1 MILFFGDPKFKVFAV
16 LVTEE
21 LGLEDIKKLSWVLES
36 DYIDSTEILEKF
48 IGPKSSMITPWST
61 NAVEITKNMGLRN
74 INRIEEFTYLKKSE
88 RFDKMINEKYQNLNQ
103 QIFDNNISPE
113 NIHFID
119 SISKYNDEQGLALDN
134 FEISYLENLS
144 KKIGRKLSD
153 SEVYGFS
160 QVNSEHCRHKIFNG
174 KFIIDGVEKKESLFD
189 LIKLTSKKNKNFI
202 ISAYSDNVAFIS
214 GPIINQFQPKRG
226 DKASYFI
233 TKEIESI
240 ISLKA
245 ETHNFPTTVE
255 PYNGSAT
262 GSGGEIR
269 DRVAGGTGS
278 LPLVG
283 SAVYMTPYSRLN
295 NKKSWEK
302 NIKERNWKYQTP
314 ADILIK
320 ASNGASDFG
329 NCFGQPLIVGSLFT
343 FEHKEKD
350 EILSYDKV
358 IMLAGGVGYGELKQS
373 MKGKPKKGDIIVLLG
388 GDNYRIGMGGASV
401 SSTDIGSYD
410 NSIELNAVQRSN
422 PEMQKRVTNTIRSLF
437 EMDKN
442 PIVSIH
448 DHGAGGHLNC
458 FSELVEDVGGEIYL
472 DSLPIG
478 DPSLSYKE
486 LIGNESQER
495 IGLIIRE
502 GDYDIVKNI
511 AERERAPIYRV
522 GKVTAD
528 KRFRVLDR
536 NNNIETIDL
545 EIDNLFGDAPKKI
558 ITDITKKTQFSDF
571 KYESEKIYDYVESI
585 LSLESV
591 ACKDWLTNKVDRC
604 VTGRVAQQQTVGEI
618 QLPLSNCGVVS
629 LDYENYN
636 GVATSIGHSPISGL
650 INPSIGSI
658 NSIGESLTNIIW
670 APLENGIKSISLSAN
685 WMWPCGNE
693 GEDSRL
699 YKAVNACSKFAIELG
714 INIPTG
720 KDSLSMVQK
729 YDDIK
734 IKSPGT
740 VIISASGHCQDIR
753 KVIRPVLYKESGDI
767 YYIDLSFDKLK
778 LGGSSFAQTQNK
790 IGNDAPTIKNAV
802 KFKDSFN
809 LIQDLIKSNK
819 IKSGHDISS
828 GGMITT
834 LLEMCFSSVSIGM
847 DLNLTN
853 VGCNDIV
860 KLFFSENHGVIIQS
874 NSNLKNVFSKIG
886 VVCHKIGKLNN
897 DGLLNIKN
905 FDNNF
910 SFNIS
915 KYRDIWYSTSK
926 DFDKIQTKNN
936 KGIERFNNYKN
947 QPLNYI
953 FPNDFNGN
961 INTNFDR
968 TIINAAVIREK
979 GSNSE
984 REMAYLLS
992 LAGFN
997 VKDIHMTDIISG
1009 KENLEDVQLLVAVG
1023 GFSNSDVLGSAK
1035 GWAGSFNHNPKAKN
1049 AITNF
1054 FKRKDTISL
1063 GVCNGC
1069 QLFIELGLINKDH
1082 SLKPKMKH
1090 NDSNKFECIFSSI
1103 DIVESPSILLKGL
1116 EGTRLG
1122 VWSAHGEG
1130 KFDFPYPEE
1139 KYFIAAKYSYKT
1151 YPANPNGSKFNTAM
1165 LVSDDGRHLV
1175 MMPHIERSLYPHNWA
1190 FYPDNRDDK
1199 YSPWIIVFNN
1209 AYNWLNSTNNN

>member
-1 MILFFGDPKFKVFAV
+1 MILFFGDPKLKVFV
-16 LVTEE
+16 VKVSVE
-21 LGLEDIKKLSWVLES
+21 LSFEDIKKLSWVLES
-36 DYIDSTEILEKF
+36 DFIELKEISEKF

-61 NAVEITKNMGLRN
+61 NAVEITRNMG
-74 INRIEEFTYLKKSE
+74 IKDIDRIEVFINHKISE
-88 RFDKMINEKYQNLNQ
+88 KFDKMINQEYQNLNQ
-103 QIFDNNISPE
+103 HIFDNKSVPDRIHLIQNISE
-113 NIHFID
+113 
-119 SISKYNDEQGLALDN
+119 YNDEQGLALDD

-144 KKIGRKLSD
+144 KKLGRKLSD

-174 KFIIDGVEKKESLFD
+174 KFIIDGEEKDESLFD

-202 ISAYSDNVAFIS
+202 VSAYSDNVAFIN
-214 GPIINQFQPKRG
+214 GPMITQFQPREA
-226 DKASYFI
+226 DKSSYFI
-233 TKEIESI
+233 KKKIESI

-255 PYNGSAT
+255 PYNGAAT

-269 DRVAGGTGS
+269 DRAAGGTGS
-278 LPLVG
+278 LPLIG

-295 NKKSWEK
+295 DKKIWEK
-302 NIKERNWKYQTP
+302 NIKKRNWKYQTP
-314 ADILIK
+314 SDILIK

-343 FEHKEKD
+343 FEHKEGD
-350 EILSYDKV
+350 EIHSYDKV
-358 IMLAGGVGYGELKQS
+358 IMLAGGVGYGELSQS
-373 MKGKPKKGDIIVLLG
+373 MKGKPKRGDIIVLLG

-401 SSTDIGSYD
+401 SSTDTGSYD

-437 EMDKN
+437 EMDEN

-458 FSELVEDVGGEIYL
+458 FSELVEDTGGEIYL

-495 IGLIIRE
+495 IGIIIRE
-502 GDYDIVKNI
+502 EDYEIVKNI
-511 AERERAPIYRV
+511 AERERAPIYKV
-522 GKVTAD
+522 GKVTGD
-528 KRFRVLDR
+528 NKFKVFDR
-536 NNNIETIDL
+536 KNNTETIDL
-545 EIDNLFGDAPKKI
+545 KIDSLFGDAPKKI
-558 ITDITKKTQFSDF
+558 ISDTTKTTEYSEI
-571 KYESEKIYDYVESI
+571 KYFAENIYDYVEGV

-604 VTGRVAQQQTVGEI
+604 VTGRIAQQQTVGEI

-629 LDYENYN
+629 LDYDNYN

-650 INPSIGSI
+650 IDPSIGSI
-658 NSIGESLTNIIW
+658 NSIGESLTNIVW
-670 APLENGIKSISLSAN
+670 APLASGIKSISLSAN

-699 YKAVNACSKFAIELG
+699 YDAVSACSRFAIELG

-729 YDDIK
+729 YDSMK
-734 IKSPGT
+734 VKSPGT
-740 VIISASGHCQDIR
+740 VIISASGHCEDIR
-753 KVIRPVLYKESGDI
+753 KVVKPVLNKNIGDI
-767 YYIDLSFDKLK
+767 YYIDMSFDELK

-790 IGNDAPTIKNAV
+790 IGTDAPTINDSN
-802 KFKDSFN
+802 KFKDAFN
-809 LIQDLIKSNK
+809 LVQDLIRANK

-834 LLEMCFSSVSIGM
+834 LLELCFSSNKIGM
-847 DLNLTN
+847 DIDLTEI
-853 VGCNDIV
+853 GCSDTV
-860 KLFFSENHGVIIQS
+860 KLFFSENAGLIIQS
-874 NSNLKNVFSKIG
+874 DSDLNIDFSRLGIS
-886 VVCHKIGKLNN
+886 CFKIGKINK

-905 FDNNF
+905 FKSDF
-910 SFNIS
+910 SFNIE
-915 KYRDIWYSTSK
+915 KYRDIWFSTSR

-936 KGIERFNNYKN
+936 KGVERFENYKE
-947 QPLNYI
+947 QPLNFI
-953 FPNDFNGN
+953 FPKDLNVNVN
-961 INTNFDR
+961 SNNKKNE
-968 TIINAAVIREK
+968 INAAVIREK

-984 REMAYLLS
+984 REMAYMMS

-1009 KENLEDVQLLVAVG
+1009 REDLKDVQLLVAVG

-1035 GWAGSFNHNPKAKN
+1035 GWAGSFIHNPKAKN
-1049 AITNF
+1049 AITSF
-1054 FKRKDTISL
+1054 FEREDTISL

-1082 SLKPKMKH
+1082 SDKPKMKH
-1090 NDSNKFECIFSSI
+1090 NDSNKFECIFSTV
-1103 DIVESPSILLKGL
+1103 DIVPSPSIMLNGL
-1116 EGTRLG
+1116 EGSRLG

-1130 KFDFPYPEE
+1130 KFDLPYSED
-1139 KYFIAAKYSYKT
+1139 KYSIAAKYSYDS

-1175 MMPHIERSLYPHNWA
+1175 MMPHIERSIHPHNWA
-1190 FYPDNRDDK
+1190 FYPEERDDK
-1199 YSPWIIVFNN
+1199 YSPWIKVFNN
-1209 AYNWLNSTNNN
+1209 SYDWLLNKNK

>member
-1 MILFFGDPKFKVFAV
+1 MILFFGDPKLKVFV
-16 LVTEE
+16 VKVSVE
-21 LGLEDIKKLSWVLES
+21 LSFEDIKKLSWVLES
-36 DYIDSTEILEKF
+36 DFIELKEISEKF

-61 NAVEITKNMGLRN
+61 NAVEITRNMG
-74 INRIEEFTYLKKSE
+74 IKDIDRIEVFINHKISE
-88 RFDKMINEKYQNLNQ
+88 KFDKMINQEYQNLNQ
-103 QIFDNNISPE
+103 HIFDNKSVPDRIHLIQNISE
-113 NIHFID
+113 
-119 SISKYNDEQGLALDN
+119 YNDEQGLALDD

-144 KKIGRKLSD
+144 KKLGRKLSD

-174 KFIIDGVEKKESLFD
+174 KFIIDGEEKNESLFD

-202 ISAYSDNVAFIS
+202 VSAYSDNVAFIN
-214 GPIINQFQPKRG
+214 GPMITQFQPREA
-226 DKASYFI
+226 DKSSYFI
-233 TKEIESI
+233 KKKIESI

-255 PYNGSAT
+255 PYNGAAT

-269 DRVAGGTGS
+269 DRAAGGTGS
-278 LPLVG
+278 LPLIG

-295 NKKSWEK
+295 DKKIWEK
-302 NIKERNWKYQTP
+302 NIKKRNWKYQTP
-314 ADILIK
+314 SDILIK

-343 FEHKEKD
+343 FEHKEGD
-350 EILSYDKV
+350 EIHSYDKV
-358 IMLAGGVGYGELKQS
+358 IMLAGGVGYGELSQS
-373 MKGKPKKGDIIVLLG
+373 MKGKPKRGDIIVLLG

-401 SSTDIGSYD
+401 SSTDTGSYD

-458 FSELVEDVGGEIYL
+458 FSELVEDTGGEIYL

-495 IGLIIRE
+495 IGIIIRE
-502 GDYDIVKNI
+502 EDYEIVKNI
-511 AERERAPIYRV
+511 AERERAPIYKV
-522 GKVTAD
+522 GKVTGD
-528 KRFRVLDR
+528 KKFKVFDR
-536 NNNIETIDL
+536 KNNTETIDL
-545 EIDNLFGDAPKKI
+545 KIDSLFGDAPKKI
-558 ITDITKKTQFSDF
+558 ISDTTKTTEYSEI
-571 KYESEKIYDYVESI
+571 KYFAENIYDYVEGV

-604 VTGRVAQQQTVGEI
+604 VTGRIAQQQTVGEI

-629 LDYENYN
+629 LDYDNYN

-650 INPSIGSI
+650 IDPSIGSI
-658 NSIGESLTNIIW
+658 NSIGESLTNIVW
-670 APLENGIKSISLSAN
+670 APLESGIKSISLSAN

-699 YKAVNACSKFAIELG
+699 YDAVSACSRFAIELG

-729 YDDIK
+729 YDSMK
-734 IKSPGT
+734 VKSPGT
-740 VIISASGHCQDIR
+740 VIISASGHCEDIR
-753 KVIRPVLYKESGDI
+753 KVVKPVLNKNIGDI
-767 YYIDLSFDKLK
+767 YYIDMSFDELK

-790 IGNDAPTIKNAV
+790 IGTKAPTINDSNKFKNA
-802 KFKDSFN
+802 FN
-809 LIQDLIKSNK
+809 LVQDLIRANK

-834 LLEMCFSSVSIGM
+834 LLELCFSSNKIGM
-847 DLNLTN
+847 DIDLTEI
-853 VGCNDIV
+853 GCSDTV
-860 KLFFSENHGVIIQS
+860 KLFFSENAGLIIQS
-874 NSNLKNVFSKIG
+874 DSDLNTDFSRLG
-886 VVCHKIGKLNN
+886 VSCFKIGKINK

-905 FDNNF
+905 FKSNF
-910 SFNIS
+910 SFNIE
-915 KYRDIWYSTSK
+915 KYRDIWFSTSR

-936 KGIERFNNYKN
+936 KGVERFENYKE
-947 QPLNYI
+947 QPLNFI
-953 FPNDFNGN
+953 FPKDLNVNVN
-961 INTNFDR
+961 SNSKKNE
-968 TIINAAVIREK
+968 INAAVIREK

-984 REMAYLLS
+984 REMAYMMS

-1009 KENLEDVQLLVAVG
+1009 REDLKDVQLLVAVG

-1035 GWAGSFNHNPKAKN
+1035 GWAGSFIHNPKAKN
-1049 AITNF
+1049 AITSF
-1054 FKRKDTISL
+1054 FEREDTISL

-1082 SLKPKMKH
+1082 SHKPKMKH
-1090 NDSNKFECIFSSI
+1090 NDSNKFECIFSTV
-1103 DIVESPSILLKGL
+1103 DIVPSPSIMLNGL
-1116 EGTRLG
+1116 EGSRLG

-1130 KFDFPYPEE
+1130 KFDLPYSED
-1139 KYFIAAKYSYKT
+1139 KYSIAAKYSYDS

-1175 MMPHIERSLYPHNWA
+1175 MMPHIERSIHPHNWA
-1190 FYPDNRDDK
+1190 FYPEERDDK
-1199 YSPWIIVFNN
+1199 YSPWIKVFNN
-1209 AYNWLNSTNNN
+1209 SYDWLLNKNK